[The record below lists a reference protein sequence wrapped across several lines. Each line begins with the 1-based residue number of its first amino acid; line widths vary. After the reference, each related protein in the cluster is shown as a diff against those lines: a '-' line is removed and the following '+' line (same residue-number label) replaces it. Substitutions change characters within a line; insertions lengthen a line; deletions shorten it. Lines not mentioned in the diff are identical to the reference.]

1 MRGDTAREGTQPG
14 RGRSRAEDT
23 ACCLGPWSAQCRQ
36 AASASMGAQAPW
48 LLPLWPRC
56 VFRATLPTPRSP
68 LLSSPLLQDAPGVLR
83 SFPLSGVPGG
93 MESLTNAGQRTL
105 KNSAGPASRAGLERT
120 QPQSLSPFSL
130 LPSRG
135 SAVSFPSAA
144 SAPATQMC
152 HRQHG
157 TPSHDLQD
165 GFLETATLGP
175 RTHSRSPSNIVSFST
190 ISL

>member
-1 MRGDTAREGTQPG
+1 MRGDTAREGTRPG

-68 LLSSPLLQDAPGVLR
+68 LLSSPPGRSWSPQEFPAQWGPRRDGIFNKCRAEDAEEQRWACLPG
-83 SFPLSGVPGG
+83 
-93 MESLTNAGQRTL
+93 
-105 KNSAGPASRAGLERT
+105 RAGKDIAAEP
-120 QPQSLSPFSL
+120 QPLLCSPRGAQRSPSRLQPLL
-130 LPSRG
+130 LP
-135 SAVSFPSAA
+135 
-144 SAPATQMC
+144 
-152 HRQHG
+152 HRCVTDSMG
-157 TPSHDLQD
+157 TPSHNLQD